1 MIPKACI
8 ANVQLLLLLW
18 LVIEDHD
25 NLFVM
30 AEAVHFIGIAILVYK
45 LVSKRNCGG
54 AHSECFEVVGIMMT
68 YRPTKDVR

>member
-1 MIPKACI
+1 MKLLQNPSNAGC
-8 ANVQLLLLLW
+8 ALMTQLLLLLW

-30 AEAVHFIGIAILVYK
+30 AETVHFIGIALLVYK

-54 AHSECFEVVGIMMT
+54 M
-68 YRPTKDVR
+68 P

>member
-1 MIPKACI
+1 M
-8 ANVQLLLLLW
+8 QLLLLLW

-30 AEAVHFIGIAILVYK
+30 AETVHFIGIAVLVYK

-54 AHSECFEVVGIMMT
+54 TPNGVHLPVPCWQLQPYDHSLP
-68 YRPTKDVR
+68 RKL